1 MSDISELHYNS
12 LVLKDFHI
20 KTASYKHAIQEVD
33 EKWELFIPTHFVY
46 EFFIFNTLYSIDW
59 EQSLNNAEG
68 IIENLVVK
76 EVLPDGKRKYYGE
89 EEKQKLYLDFIFN
102 DGSFIKLYND
112 NFRKLFFLNRQKEN
126 IKGILER
133 ITPDRYQVKKNNNI
147 EEKSISQIK
156 SDRGNVSKKVCDGF
170 NKAIKD
176 IINNKPITKEYL
188 NDIITFIYKVRCN
201 IFHGVKCFEELNS
214 GFEREKL
221 AFYSNI
227 LIAVNQ
233 MLFSYL
239 DYLKNNEEGTEE
251 NSFQELWE
259 KLAKK

>member
-1 MSDISELHYNS
+1 M
-12 LVLKDFHI
+12 
-20 KTASYKHAIQEVD
+20 
-33 EKWELFIPTHFVY
+33 
-46 EFFIFNTLYSIDW
+46 
-59 EQSLNNAEG
+59 
-68 IIENLVVK
+68 IILEN
-76 EVLPDGKRKYYGE
+76 Y
-89 EEKQKLYLDFIFN
+89 
-102 DGSFIKLYND
+102 
-112 NFRKLFFLNRQKEN
+112 FFLNHQKEN

-147 EEKSISQIK
+147 KEKSISQIK

-239 DYLKNNEEGTEE
+239 DYLKNNKEGTEDD
-251 NSFQELWE
+251 SFQELWE

>member
-1 MSDISELHYNS
+1 MSNISELHFNS

-20 KTASYKHAIQEVD
+20 KTATYKHAIQEVD

-46 EFFIFNTLYSIDW
+46 EFFIFNTLYSINW
-59 EQSLNNAEG
+59 KESLNNTEG
-68 IIENLVVK
+68 KIINLVVND
-76 EVLPDGKRKYYGE
+76 VLPDVKRKYYGE
-89 EEKQKLYLDFIFN
+89 EEKQDFYLDFIFH
-102 DGSFIKLYND
+102 DDPFIELYND
-112 NFRKLFFLNRQKEN
+112 NFRKLFFLNHHKEN
-126 IKGILER
+126 IEHILNN
-133 ITPDRYQVKKNNNI
+133 IKPDKNQVKKDDQ
-147 EEKSISQIK
+147 SSTSQIK
-156 SDRGNVSKKVCDGF
+156 SDRGSVNVNHIKNFK
-170 NKAIKD
+170 KAIKD
-176 IINNKPITKEYL
+176 IIHNKPITHASLK
-188 NDIITFIYKVRCN
+188 NIITFIYKVRCN

-239 DYLKNNEEGTEE
+239 DYLKNNEEGTEDD
-251 NSFQELWE
+251 SFQELWE

>member
-59 EQSLNNAEG
+59 KQSLSSKK
-68 IIENLVVK
+68 IIHYRNFSFREEDKQL
-76 EVLPDGKRKYYGE
+76 KYI
-89 EEKQKLYLDFIFN
+89 DFIFN
-102 DGSFIKLYND
+102 ENFVSEYIDKFIQ
-112 NFRKLFFLNRQKEN
+112 LFFLNISATEIEEN
-126 IKGILER
+126 ILK
-133 ITPDRYQVKKNNNI
+133 NI
-147 EEKSISQIK
+147 ED
-156 SDRGNVSKKVCDGF
+156 DRNSKKQIYKIRGSVRDSERDKVVSNF
-170 NKAIKD
+170 KYSIRYIIKNKKIDKTIIK
-176 IINNKPITKEYL
+176 N
-188 NDIITFIYKVRCN
+188 IITFIYKVRCN
-201 IFHGVKCFEELNS
+201 IFHGVKCFKELNS

-239 DYLKNNEEGTEE
+239 DYLKNIEEGTEDD
-251 NSFQELWE
+251 SFQELWE